1 MEEVGRRDVPCLH
14 LTNPA
19 RAAEHCGSA
28 ADRAAVLR
36 LCGEARKPDEN
47 LTRGKRTK
55 ESREAHV
62 YQRKGTR
69 RNTAKIK
76 LLQPQTLR
84 NPGC

>member
-28 ADRAAVLR
+28 ADRVAVLR

-47 LTRGKRTK
+47 LTLGKRTK
-55 ESREAHV
+55 ESRETHV

-76 LLQPQTLR
+76 LLQP
-84 NPGC
+84 